1 MSHSPRVTPEQYTAL
16 ADFRYAIRQFTARS
30 SDRARAE
37 GLPPQQHQALLVI
50 AASTEPR
57 PTVGF
62 LASRLLIAP
71 NAAAELVKR
80 LSDAGYV
87 SVERDIEDRRRRV
100 LAVTPAAQTLL
111 DRLSEAHLAEIGE
124 LAPRLVRA
132 LRTIAARTLE

>member
-1 MSHSPRVTPEQYTAL
+1 MSRSPRVTPEQYRAL

-30 SDRARAE
+30 AERARAE
-37 GLPPQQHQALLVI
+37 GIPPQQHQALLVI

-57 PTVGF
+57 PTIGL

-80 LSDAGYV
+80 LVEAGYI
-87 SVERDIEDRRRRV
+87 SIEQDSEDRRRRV
-100 LAVTPAAQTLL
+100 LSVTSTAQTLL

-124 LAPRLVRA
+124 FAPRLVRA
-132 LRTIAARTLE
+132 LRTITSRPLD